1 MWRRRIG
8 NKTRDVHISSCIPIN
23 TTYYY
28 KAPAEILLRYPF
40 RVRIP
45 DITKSVPDH
54 PDEALR
60 TRDTIGFP
68 DNSAQDN
75 SARTIRRDNSSRTIR
90 RKVCIITFI
99 QNPASTQQYSF

>member
-68 DNSAQDN
+68 DNSARTIRG
-75 SARTIRRDNSSRTIR
+75 RTIRRGQFGATIR
-90 RKVCIITFI
+90 RGQFGAKYVL
-99 QNPASTQQYSF
+99 